1 MSEES
6 KDTGNQEKFISVKTN
21 EPIFRQVLSDVKE
34 RFSDFVP
41 NSFDPNGNIDSII
54 ETYFDSPVASRGF
67 GIGEFEVGPETSFSE
82 QEVYTKLHSK
92 PLKENEAVI
101 EIHNFG
107 NLSGRNYILGY
118 EINDDGDVVFKGEIP
133 GTTMRR

>member
-6 KDTGNQEKFISVKTN
+6 KDTGNQEKFISVRAN
-21 EPIFRQVLSDVKE
+21 EPVFRQVLSDVKE
-34 RFSDFVP
+34 RFSDIVP
-41 NSFDPNGNIDSII
+41 DSLDPNGDIDSIL
-54 ETYFDSPVASRGF
+54 ETFFNLPVASRGF
-67 GIGEFEVGPETSFSE
+67 GIGEFEVGPENSFSD

-107 NLSGRNYILGY
+107 YLSGRNYVLGY
-118 EINDDGDVVFKGEIP
+118 EINDDGDVIFKGEIP
-133 GTTMRR
+133 GTSIKR